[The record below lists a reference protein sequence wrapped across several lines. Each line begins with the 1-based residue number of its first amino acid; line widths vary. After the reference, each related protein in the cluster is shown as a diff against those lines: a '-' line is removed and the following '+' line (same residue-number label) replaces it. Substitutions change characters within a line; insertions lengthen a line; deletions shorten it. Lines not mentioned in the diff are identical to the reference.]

1 MSYRFMHV
9 FTSGGIFFF
18 IWVNNIRVC
27 VSMFACTRVHVY
39 IHNVFFIHS
48 SVDRRV
54 SCFCIL
60 AIKSNAALN
69 MGMQRSLQDTG
80 FISFGYIYP
89 EMGMLDHMIVLFLI
103 SWNLRTDFHDTY
115 TSLLLNFLLWK
126 NMKK

>member
-27 VSMFACTRVHVY
+27 VSVFACTRVHVY